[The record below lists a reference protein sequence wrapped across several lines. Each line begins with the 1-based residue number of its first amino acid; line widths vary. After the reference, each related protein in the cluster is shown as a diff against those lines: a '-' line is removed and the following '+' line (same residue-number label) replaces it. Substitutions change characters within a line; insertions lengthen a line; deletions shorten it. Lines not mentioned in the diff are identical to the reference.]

1 MGEPEPK
8 IQVLFIFLSTNSPA
22 PFFLIS
28 IFTVEDTGKGD
39 FIYPEA
45 GLDEMIR

>member
-1 MGEPEPK
+1 MEESEPK
-8 IQVLFIFLSTNSPA
+8 IQVLFIFLKRNSQA
-22 PFFLIS
+22 PFFLFSVFADKDI
-28 IFTVEDTGKGD
+28 GKGD